1 LTSNDN
7 ISEENALEKV
17 IEEASKGK
25 YQLSLTPLESL
36 TDNRDDGSK
45 TILFPSNNNIT
56 ILETNQDNTNSNTQE
71 SKLCVANEQSPVIMM
86 NKIEQPSE
94 SQIESSD
101 QVDIYF
107 SCHERMVNG
116 EYAESENTV
125 FKGIFTYLS
134 ILAKNEKSI
143 MDYSSIRDSREI
155 VTMPEMNRSTL
166 MDQIDYDLD
175 NYKIN
180 ESSVCTNSIDLSKH

>member
-1 LTSNDN
+1 M
-7 ISEENALEKV
+7 
-17 IEEASKGK
+17 
-25 YQLSLTPLESL
+25 
-36 TDNRDDGSK
+36 
-45 TILFPSNNNIT
+45 FPSNNNIT

-125 FKGIFTYLS
+125 FKGIFIYLS

-180 ESSVCTNSIDLSKH
+180 ESSVCTNSIDLSMH